1 MYGTCACS
9 VSSLITRT
17 SHPLALIRVSV
28 HTDVRSNTR
37 ATQTGRWGSCPQTC
51 GAKRAGARALPRR
64 RSTDQERVLII
75 YGLPDFALV
84 GRLKLAAVLDLQVGT
99 HASMRRRV
107 RAVCE

>member
-1 MYGTCACS
+1 MYGTCAWR
-9 VSSLITRT
+9 VRSLNNRT
-17 SHPLALIRVSV
+17 SHPLALIRVGV
-28 HTDVRSNTR
+28 HTDVRTNTR
-37 ATQTGRWGSCPQTC
+37 AIQHGRWASCPQPC

-99 HASMRRRV
+99 HASMRRPA
-107 RAVCE
+107 RAV

>member
-84 GRLKLAAVLDLQVGT
+84 GRLKLAAVLDLQVDM
-99 HASMRRRV
+99 HASMRRPA
-107 RAVCE
+107 RAV